1 MFLRSIG
8 SLSGVNAGV
17 AKLLDISQ
25 RGSLLAPELV
35 LWRSVCLHWKL
46 ATLVSPKIVWY
57 RRLPS
62 SRPISANRA
71 MRIIDYC
78 YNDGGG
84 TRKVLNKHRTK
95 LISPRWDWEDTV
107 EVRPRISINRTAV
120 EANRNFLLQPENIA
134 EEIRKPDRRETFAGR
149 YITLTQIRLARGR
162 WNVQGVL
169 LATWKPSKYPK
180 GSTKVNRVLRCWWSA
195 NHSRKKSL
203 RMFNL

>member
-1 MFLRSIG
+1 MDRYRAWMRGWLSCLPEGLVTCHRTSVVAIHLFTLEIG
-8 SLSGVNAGV
+8 NVVVG
-17 AKLLDISQ
+17 
-25 RGSLLAPELV
+25 
-35 LWRSVCLHWKL
+35 RSVG
-46 ATLVSPKIVWY
+46 SPKIVWY

-95 LISPRWDWEDTV
+95 LISPRWDWEDTI

-120 EANRNFLLQPENIA
+120 EAYRNFLLQPENIA
-134 EEIRKPDRRETFAGR
+134 EEIQKPDRREPLAGR
-149 YITLTQIRLARGR
+149 YITLTQIRLARVR
-162 WNVQGVL
+162 WNVQGIL
-169 LATWKPSKYPK
+169 LATWKPSKYSK
-180 GSTKVNRVLRCWWSA
+180 GSTKVNRVLNCWWSES
-195 NHSRKKSL
+195 HSRKKSL